1 MDAIFKNVSVTSAL
15 IISSYMFLQ
24 NTLTHFCHIYIYTFM
39 VFFSLYVVLG
49 EKCNVMHNANTSCY
63 TLLDT
68 DELNKINNVMLTEN
82 PHQKGDK
89 IIPSDD

>member
-1 MDAIFKNVSVTSAL
+1 
-15 IISSYMFLQ
+15 MFLQ

-68 DELNKINNVMLTEN
+68 DELDKINNVMLTEN